1 MVGFAAISLIMKLH
15 LPRLLA
21 AAVLAAV
28 LAAPSFAEVTIP
40 SGYGEPHNIATPDDL
55 ATITRDNWAN
65 KSAYYITEDISCERW
80 TTSNGFVHET
90 QGLFFTSTPDADP
103 VSLNFFKGATHAVG
117 FIAGDVTFDTFS
129 QLSFSHIAEDVY
141 KAEIYITN
149 IDRTQMTG
157 GAITANHTLT
167 ITNVTDGNADTNDVI
182 FQYNASGTCGG
193 IRAGA
198 VVLSKNGNIQFYGN
212 ETTGYNSNYSEYGA
226 GAAICATTSSV
237 TLSDNIGNIV
247 FQNNTAA
254 KRQGG
259 AIYAKQNVTIS
270 GTAGNIL
277 FEGNSSNG
285 LGGAIYAA
293 DGNISLEDNLG
304 TISIIS
310 NSGSAVSSANGNVL
324 LQGNA
329 GLITFDNNSSSF
341 TGGAI
346 STANGTVSLI
356 GNTGGILFEDN
367 NARDA
372 GCAIFAGKGV
382 NIEGNSSVTFR
393 NHTLTNENASTPR
406 GGGAIYNKAENVTIS
421 GNGSVLFDTNKSQF
435 AGGAIY
441 AAGITQTNEDGSTT
455 IQGGNVV
462 MEGNG
467 SVAFNTNTVV
477 LNHQGGAIYADGSVT
492 ISGTKAMAGSVSFTN
507 NTAGGNGGAIYAKN
521 GNIVMDGNS
530 SVLFDKNVSQS
541 GGAIFAESGNVS
553 LTGNT
558 TSISFNKNET
568 LTGGGAAIYAAA
580 GTVELTD
587 NGSVSFTY
595 NTSASHGAAIST
607 LSNDISMT
615 GNASLTFDNN
625 KATDGHGGAVY
636 SSKNISIN
644 GNGDVTFSNNT
655 AAFATVGTN
664 GKDETFGG
672 GAIFAA
678 NSLSLDG
685 NGSITFSGNTST
697 AVVNASANAEIV
709 RTGGGAINA
718 YGVSIRNTQ
727 GDIEF
732 TGNKAA
738 MSGGAIFNRCLGFR
752 AETNMHI
759 SGNQGNILF
768 SGNEAGRNG
777 GAIDLGYQGSI
788 ALSGNKGSIT
798 FNDNKAANFGGAIY
812 GDFTNGVHIENNGGE
827 ITFRNNIAGAG
838 AGAIYIHNAPS
849 NLEATQYPSL
859 ALHIRNNGNVLFEK
873 NAIKNSDGSYL
884 LRSIAFGNSST
895 VMDETPIARLS
906 AAAGNKI
913 EFRDSINGHFH
924 LYLNDDYEGTPQTG
938 DIIFTGAFTEK
949 HLKELAGREVTA
961 EEIQASRTS
970 SAYGF
975 VTVGGGRLRLED
987 GVVLETNTIALK
999 ENTGATLLVKD
1010 ATVKGTSI
1018 DKKQGESTIIVNS
1031 GTTLQVEGPSDMDY
1045 RTQLMFT
1052 LADAQVGAS
1061 ALNTTVGA
1069 ILDVDRL
1076 TLNGGSAL
1084 VMDKTSIDLAG
1095 GCLTLLTQGEEKINL
1110 MLTLDGMLMDDSSV
1124 VLFSG
1129 VDTLDLGA
1137 DMQYTG
1143 TDLFEFKANQF
1154 FTGSMIGKDTMVQ
1167 FQNGMVSMT
1176 GLATPVVPEPT
1187 TATLSLLAL
1196 AALAAR
1202 RRRK

>member
-1 MVGFAAISLIMKLH
+1 MKLH
-15 LPRLLA
+15 LPRLLF
-21 AAVLAAV
+21 AAVLAACV
-28 LAAPSFAEVTIP
+28 SAPAFAEVTIP
-40 SGYGEPHNIATPDDL
+40 ADYKGPYEIGSDGDL
-55 ATITRDNWAN
+55 ATVTRENWAN
-65 KSAYYITEDISCERW
+65 KSAYYITNDISCERW
-80 TTSNGFVHET
+80 TTDNGLVHET
-90 QGLFFTSTPDADP
+90 QGLFFTSAPDADP
-103 VSLNFFKGATHAVG
+103 VSLTFSKGATHAVG

-167 ITNVTDGNADTNDVI
+167 ITNVTDGDALTDDVI
-182 FQYNASGTCGG
+182 FQFNASGTCGG

-198 VVLSKNGNIQFYGN
+198 VVLSANGNIQFYGN

-237 TLSDNIGNIV
+237 SLSDNKGNIV
-247 FQNNTAA
+247 FRNNSAA

-259 AIYAKQNVTIS
+259 AIYAKENVTIS

-277 FEGNSSNG
+277 FEGNRSNG

-293 DGNISLEDNLG
+293 AGNISLVDNLG
-304 TISIIS
+304 TISFIS
-310 NSGSAVSSANGNVL
+310 NTGSAVSAANGNVL

-329 GLITFDNNSSSF
+329 GLITFDNNSGSF

-346 STANGTVSLI
+346 WAENGTVSLI
-356 GNTGGILFEDN
+356 DNTGGILFEDN

-393 NHTLTNENASTPR
+393 NHTLTNENATTPR
-406 GGGAIYNKAENVTIS
+406 GGGAIYNMSGDVAIS
-421 GNGSVLFDTNKSQF
+421 GNDSVLFNTNKSQF

-441 AAGITQTNEDGSTT
+441 AAGSTQTNEDGSTT

-462 MEGNG
+462 MAGNG
-467 SVAFNTNTVV
+467 SVTFTDNSVV
-477 LNHQGGAIYADGSVT
+477 QDHQGGAIYADGSVT
-492 ISGTKAMAGSVSFTN
+492 ISGTEDTAGTVSFTN
-507 NTAGGNGGAIYAKN
+507 NTAGGNGGAIYAKY

-530 SVLFDKNVSQS
+530 GVQFDTNTSLN

-558 TSISFNKNET
+558 TSISFNKNEA

-580 GTVELTD
+580 GTVSLTD
-587 NGSVSFTY
+587 NGSVSFTN
-595 NTSASHGAAIST
+595 NTSVSHGGAISA
-607 LSNDISMT
+607 LSNALSNAISMT

-636 SSKNISIN
+636 SGKDISIN
-644 GNGDVTFSNNT
+644 NNGDVTFSNNS

-678 NSLSLDG
+678 KSLSLDG

-697 AVVNASANAEIV
+697 AVVNASASAEIV
-709 RTGGGAINA
+709 RSGGGAINA

-727 GDIEF
+727 GDIAF

-759 SGNQGNILF
+759 TDNQGNILF

-798 FNDNKAANFGGAIY
+798 FSDNKAANYGGAIY
-812 GDFTNGVHIENNGGE
+812 GDYTNGVHIENNGGE

-873 NAIKNSDGSYL
+873 NAIKTGDGSYL

-938 DIIFTGAFTEK
+938 DIIFTGAFTEN

-961 EEIQASRTS
+961 AEIQASRTS
-970 SAYGF
+970 SVSGI
-975 VTVGGGRLRLED
+975 VSVGGGRLRLED
-987 GVVLETNTIALK
+987 GVVLETNTISLK
-999 ENTGATLLVKD
+999 QNTGATLLVKD
-1010 ATVKGTSI
+1010 STVTGTTI

-1031 GTTLQVEGPSDMDY
+1031 GTTLQVEGPSDIDDSAFF
-1045 RTQLMFT
+1045 MFS
-1052 LADAQVGAS
+1052 LAEAQEGAG

-1069 ILDVDRL
+1069 VLDVDRL
-1076 TLNGGSAL
+1076 TLNGGSTLA
-1084 VMDKTSIDLAG
+1084 MDKAGIDMAG
-1095 GCLTLLTQGEEKINL
+1095 GCLTLLAQGVEKINL
-1110 MLTLDGMLMDDSSV
+1110 VLTLNGTLMEDCIV
-1124 VLFSG
+1124 NLFSNIG
-1129 VDTLDLGA
+1129 TLDFGA
-1137 DMQYTG
+1137 DSQYTG
-1143 TDLFEFKANQF
+1143 ADTFEFNANQY
-1154 FTGSMIGKDTMVQ
+1154 FTGSMIGENTMVYY
-1167 FQNGMVSMT
+1167 QNGTMTVT
-1176 GLATPVVPEPT
+1176 GLVPEPT